1 VTYTPPDV
9 YERRATVT
17 RIVDG
22 DTLHLDV
29 DLGCDTTLAMTV
41 RLYGLNCPEMNTDAG
56 KAAKAFVEEW
66 AWTRVSTD
74 VGLVIRTVKDKK
86 EKYGRYLA
94 DLLPDDGSPSLC
106 TALLESGHAVPYMI

>member
-1 VTYTPPDV
+1 VTYTAPAV

-17 RIVDG
+17 RVVDG

-29 DLGCDTTLAMTV
+29 DLGCDTQLAMTV

-56 KAAKAFVEEW
+56 KAAEAWVEQW
-66 AWTRVSTD
+66 VRDHAVFGCS
-74 VGLVIRTVKDKK
+74 LRTVKDKK

-94 DLLPDDGSPSLC
+94 DLLPDDHSPSLC